1 MNYNVKGTL
10 EAIFEVQI
18 FQSGFQKREFLVKTD
33 EQFPQIIK
41 LELTKDKCSI
51 LDAFKQGQ
59 QVSVDFN
66 LRGSEYNGKHYINL
80 TAWRVSANSED
91 GVANTATEARVNA
104 APKVIEDIDQDQLPF

>member
-1 MNYNVKGTL
+1 MSQNIKGTL

-18 FQSGFQKREFLVKTD
+18 FASGFQKREFLIKTE
-33 EQFPQIIK
+33 EQYPQVIK

-66 LRGSEYNGKHYINL
+66 LRGSEYNGKHYVNL

-104 APKVIEDIDQDQLPF
+104 IPKVLEDIDSDNLPF

>member
-1 MNYNVKGTL
+1 MNYTIKGTL

-33 EQFPQIIK
+33 ETYPQIIK

-66 LRGSEYNGKHYINL
+66 LRGSEYGGKHYVNL

-91 GVANTATEARVNA
+91 GIANTATEARVNA
-104 APKVIEDIDQDQLPF
+104 IPQSVEDVDQDSLPF

>member
-1 MNYNVKGTL
+1 MNYTIKGTL
-10 EAIFEVQI
+10 ESIFEVQI
-18 FQSGFQKREFLVKTD
+18 FQSGFQKREFLIKTD
-33 EQFPQIIK
+33 DQYPQIIK
-41 LELTKDKCSI
+41 LELTKDKCAI

-104 APKVIEDIDQDQLPF
+104 IPQSVEDVGEDDLPF

>member
-1 MNYNVKGTL
+1 MNYTIKGTL

-18 FQSGFQKREFLVKTD
+18 FASGFQKREFLVKT
-33 EQFPQIIK
+33 EETYPQIIK
-41 LELTKDKCSI
+41 LELTKDKCAI
-51 LDAFKQGQ
+51 LDAFNQGQ

-104 APKVIEDIDQDQLPF
+104 IPQSIEDVGEDDLPF

>member
-1 MNYNVKGTL
+1 MNYNIKGTL

-18 FQSGFQKREFLVKTD
+18 FASGFQKREFLVKTN
-33 EQFPQIIK
+33 EQFSQIIK
-41 LELTKDKCSI
+41 LELTKDKCAI

>member
-1 MNYNVKGTL
+1 MSQNIKGTL

-18 FQSGFQKREFLVKTD
+18 FQSGFQKREFLIKTQ

-41 LELTKDKCSI
+41 LELTKDKCAI

-59 QVSVDFN
+59 QVSVDFF
-66 LRGSEYNGKHYINL
+66 LRGSEFNGKHYVNL

-104 APKVIEDIDQDQLPF
+104 IPQRVEDVDQDSLPF

>member
-1 MNYNVKGTL
+1 MNYTIKGTL

-18 FQSGFQKREFLVKTD
+18 FQSGFQKREFLIKTH

-66 LRGSEYNGKHYINL
+66 LRGSEYNGKHYVNL

-91 GVANTATEARVNA
+91 AIANTATEARVNA
-104 APKVIEDIDQDQLPF
+104 APKVLDHIDDDLPF

>member
-1 MNYNVKGTL
+1 MSQNIKGTL

-18 FQSGFQKREFLVKTD
+18 FQSGFQKREFLIKTS

-41 LELTKDKCSI
+41 LELTKDKCAI

-66 LRGSEYNGKHYINL
+66 LRGSEYNGKHYVNL

-91 GVANTATEARVNA
+91 AIANTATEARVNA
-104 APKVIEDIDQDQLPF
+104 IPKVLEDVDQDSLPF

>member
-1 MNYNVKGTL
+1 MNYNIKGTL

-51 LDAFKQGQ
+51 LDAFKKGQ

-66 LRGSEYNGKHYINL
+66 LRGSEFNGKHYINL

-91 GVANTATEARVNA
+91 AIANTATEARVNA